1 MPVHYVRRIPARYDT
16 IGVDYTRHRRPD
28 PRVAAQIHA
37 ALGDAARIVD
47 VGAGAGS
54 YEPSD
59 RVVVAIDPS
68 EVMLGQHRGARRV
81 QGVAEHLP
89 FPDGAFDAALAVF
102 TVHHWTDPDGGL
114 AELQRVA
121 RRQVVLTFDHVLE
134 RAYWL
139 NDYWP
144 VTAQYDGEWMA
155 TIEAV
160 TVPLRTDHVEVIPVP
175 HDCEDGFMAAY
186 WRRPERYLDPAV
198 RANISGL
205 ALLPPEEAEAGARRL
220 AADLESGRWHERYGH
235 LLDLDELDAGY
246 RLVVAG

>member
-1 MPVHYVRRIPARYDT
+1 M
-16 IGVDYTRHRRPD
+16 DYTRHRRPD
-28 PRVAAQIHA
+28 QRIAAQIQA
-37 ALGDAARIVD
+37 ALGDARRILD

-59 RVVVAIDPS
+59 CEVVAIDPS
-68 EVMLGQHRGARRV
+68 EVMLAQHRGRRRV
-81 QGVAEHLP
+81 RGVAEHLP
-89 FPDGAFDAALAVF
+89 VADDSFDACLAVF
-102 TVHHWTDPDGGL
+102 TVHHWTEQDAGL

-121 RRQVVLTFDHVLE
+121 RRQVILTFDHVLE

-144 VTAQYDGEWMA
+144 VSVQHGSWIA

-160 TVPLRTDHVEVIPVP
+160 AGPLGTDRVEIVPVP

-186 WRRPERYLDPAV
+186 WRRPERYLDPEV

-205 ALLPPEEAEAGARRL
+205 ALLSPEEADDGVRRL
-220 AADLESGRWHERYGH
+220 AADLDSGAWHERYGH
-235 LLDLDELDAGY
+235 LLDLDQLDAGY
-246 RLVVAG
+246 RLVIAGD